1 MGVVIDSGL
10 FEQQALLF
18 CSTTQLLGT
27 NRYNMSLYRN
37 LVWFSKGFK
46 EYTRSGYETAS
57 RNFKASDL
65 EMDCSGKSFMITGG
79 NSGIGKCIASKIAE
93 RGGTVH
99 LVCRNKTT
107 AKEAQE
113 EIQKLTGNMNVHVHT
128 LDLSDTKSVLE
139 FGKKFSENEG
149 KLNVLVNNAGCMV
162 NTREVDENGLEKNF
176 ATNTLGTH
184 LLTCSLVPLLSK
196 SDKPRVIIVSSGG
209 MLVQKL
215 NLSDLQFEKLKPFDG
230 TMAYAQNKRQQII
243 MTEQYAI
250 RFPDIH
256 FSAMHPGWA
265 DTPAVRSS
273 MPDFYEKMKNRLR
286 SAEQGADT
294 AIWLAISD
302 AALNQP
308 SGLFFQDRQPVA
320 THLPLAWTRSTKE
333 EDAELMSQL
342 DKLLSKF
349 QSP

>member
-1 MGVVIDSGL
+1 
-10 FEQQALLF
+10 
-18 CSTTQLLGT
+18 
-27 NRYNMSLYRN
+27 MSFYRN
-37 LVWFSKGFK
+37 VVWFSKGFK
-46 EYTRSGYETAS
+46 EYTRGGYEAAS
-57 RNFKASDL
+57 KNFKVADL
-65 EMDCSGKSFMITGG
+65 DVDCSGKSFMITGG
-79 NSGIGKCIASKIAE
+79 NSGIGKCIASKIAA

-113 EIQKLTGNMNVHVHT
+113 EIQKETGNMNVHVHS

-139 FGKKFSENEG
+139 FGKKFSENETT
-149 KLNVLVNNAGCMV
+149 LNVLVNNAGCMI
-162 NTREVDENGLEKNF
+162 NTRQVDENGLEKNF

-184 LLTCSLVPLLSK
+184 LLTHSLIPLLSK

-215 NLSDLQFEKLKPFDG
+215 DLSDLQFEKMKPFDG

-243 MTEQYAI
+243 MTEQYAV
-250 RFPDIH
+250 RYPNIH

-294 AIWLAISD
+294 AVWLAISD
-302 AALNQP
+302 GALKHS

-320 THLPLAWTRSTKE
+320 THLPLAWTRSSKE
-333 EDAELMSQL
+333 EDAELMSRL
-342 DKLLSKF
+342 DKLLAKF
-349 QSP
+349 VNC